1 MKHITIID
9 TTLCR
14 QNGTYTFKEKL
25 EIARQLERLGVDVVE
40 LPAIVDH
47 KADTLLTRTVAS
59 FVKNSVLSVA
69 AGISAES
76 VSAAA
81 EALQKAAHP
90 RIRIEVPVS
99 PVGMEYTC
107 HKKAPAMLDA
117 IRAAVANAKQAVA
130 DVEFCAV
137 DATRAEGDFLREVI
151 DAAVEAGATSVAICD
166 TAAEMMP
173 DDFAAFV
180 KNYVGGVPIA
190 VRCDDKNALAAAS
203 AILAVRQG
211 ADGVKTAV
219 GGDTVSLE
227 AFATMLRNCG
237 ETYGIGSGIRQTE
250 LHRIVKQI
258 NWVTSNAKNATTA
271 ASVDDSGIHLDG
283 KDTKEAVIA
292 AAAKLGYDLSED
304 DQEAVYTEFVRVAA
318 KKNVG
323 AKELDAIIASTAMQ
337 VPASYKLESYVINTG
352 NILTA
357 SAQIALTHAEKSL
370 QGVAI
375 GDGPIDAAFR
385 SIEQITGRHFELDD
399 FQIQSVTEGKEAM
412 GCAVVK
418 LRSAGKVY
426 SGNGIS
432 TDIIGASI
440 AAYLNALNKIVYE
453 EA

>member
-1 MKHITIID
+1 MKHITVID

-14 QNGTYTFKEKL
+14 QNGAYTFKEKL
-25 EIARQLERLGVDVVE
+25 EIARQLERLGVDVIE
-40 LPAIVDH
+40 LPAIADH

-76 VSAAA
+76 VKWAA

-117 IRAAVANAKQAVA
+117 IRAAVAQAKEAVA

-166 TAAEMMP
+166 SAAEMMP

-180 KNYVGGVPIA
+180 KNYVGGVPVA

-271 ASVDDSGIHLDG
+271 ASVDDSGIHLDS

-337 VPASYKLESYVINTG
+337 VPAS
-352 NILTA
+352 
-357 SAQIALTHAEKSL
+357 
-370 QGVAI
+370 
-375 GDGPIDAAFR
+375 
-385 SIEQITGRHFELDD
+385 
-399 FQIQSVTEGKEAM
+399 
-412 GCAVVK
+412 
-418 LRSAGKVY
+418 
-426 SGNGIS
+426 
-432 TDIIGASI
+432 
-440 AAYLNALNKIVYE
+440 
-453 EA
+453 